1 MLEGANGMRKQFISM
16 QTLIRNNKQEILT
29 NKKEIAR
36 IERMIDD
43 KHNKQLLANIKH

>member
-1 MLEGANGMRKQFISM
+1 MRKHFINM

-36 IERMIDD
+36 IERRIDD
-43 KHNKQLLANIKH
+43 KHNKQLQKN